1 MPLTATPAPDTFTAV
16 VPVRLVPVIVTGTAV
31 PCKPEEGE
39 IEASVGP
46 CTVNV
51 TVLLVAPFV
60 VVVTFLEVR
69 PAPGA
74 IVKVAVI

>member
-1 MPLTATPAPDTFTAV
+1 MPLTVTPAPDTFTAV
-16 VPVRLVPVIVTGTAV
+16 VPVRLVPVIVTGTLV
-31 PCKPEEGE
+31 PRRPEVGE

-60 VVVTFLEVR
+60 VLLTFLAVS
-69 PAPGA
+69 PAPGV

>member
-1 MPLTATPAPDTFTAV
+1 MPLAVTPAPDTFTAV

-31 PCKPEEGE
+31 PSMPEDGE

-51 TVLLVAPFV
+51 TVLLVAPV
-60 VVVTFLEVR
+60 VVVLTFLAVS
-69 PAPGA
+69 PAPGV